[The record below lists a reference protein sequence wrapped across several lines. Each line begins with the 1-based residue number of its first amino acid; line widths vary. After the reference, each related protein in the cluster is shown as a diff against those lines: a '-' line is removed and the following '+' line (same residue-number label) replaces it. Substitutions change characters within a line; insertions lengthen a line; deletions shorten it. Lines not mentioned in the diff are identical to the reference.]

1 MPIEQVPNASL
12 KYYLIL
18 FDEKGNERDEP
29 DGKKLSEQ
37 IFSELAKDPIT
48 DVFIM
53 SHGWMGDVP
62 AARKQYNEWI
72 GAMAGQTADIEKIKQ
87 ARPGFR
93 PLMIGLQWPS
103 KPWGDYD
110 LTSDSVSYSVN
121 DEDPVDRL
129 VDEYASCIADTEPAR
144 QALQTIL
151 RAAMEDGEPPE
162 TLPPEVLDAY
172 QVLNQEA
179 NLGSEGPGGPPG
191 SDWEGFDAEAIYEA
205 TAEEEEPVS
214 FGVGSWFRK
223 ARESIADGVR
233 LTSFWKMK
241 ELARKIGESGG
252 FNLLKTLQE
261 KAGEAVRFHLMG
273 HSFGCI
279 VVSSM
284 LNGPK
289 GEGRLVRPVD
299 SLVLIQGA
307 VSLWCYC
314 SKISYHPD
322 RPGYF
327 NKIIA
332 QRKVAGPIVVTY
344 SQFDHAVGR
353 MYPLAGK
360 ANLLNR
366 NVDFA
371 PGELPK
377 YGGIGSFGLAGD
389 DLEAENTY
397 MLGRAAS
404 YDFKPGKIY
413 NLESSQ
419 FICEGSGRFV
429 GAHSDIAKPE
439 VAHAAWLAAY
449 PVNRQS

>member
-1 MPIEQVPNASL
+1 MPKETVRNTSL
-12 KYYLIL
+12 NYYLIA

-37 IFSELAKDPIT
+37 IFSELAKEPIT

-53 SHGWMGDVP
+53 SHGWMSDVP
-62 AARKQYNEWI
+62 AARSQYNEWI

-93 PLMIGLQWPS
+93 PLMIGVQWHS
-103 KPWGDYD
+103 KPYGDYD
-110 LTSDSVSYSVN
+110 LTSGPVSFGVN

-129 VDEYASCIADTEPAR
+129 VDEYASCIADTERAR
-144 QALQTIL
+144 QALQTII

-179 NLGSEGPGGPPG
+179 NLGSEGRERPPG
-191 SDWEGFDAEAIYEA
+191 SDWEGFDPEAIYEA

-214 FGVGSWFRK
+214 FSVGSWWRNT
-223 ARESIADGVR
+223 REKIADGVR
-233 LTSFWKMK
+233 LTSFFKMK
-241 ELARKIGESGG
+241 ERARTIGESSG

-261 KAGEAVRFHLMG
+261 KAAKTVRFHLMG

-284 LNGPK
+284 LNGRQGK
-289 GEGRLVRPVD
+289 GTLVRPVD

-332 QRKVAGPIVVTY
+332 QGKVAGSIVVTH
-344 SQFDHAVGR
+344 SQFDYAVGK
-353 MYPLAGK
+353 MYPLAGQGRFW
-360 ANLLNR
+360 NR

-371 PGELPK
+371 PSPLPK

-389 DLEAENTY
+389 DLEAENIN
-397 MLGRAAS
+397 MLGAAAS

-419 FICEGSGRFV
+419 FICNEDMGRWV

-439 VAHAAWLAAY
+439 VAHAAWSAAY
-449 PVNRQS
+449 PS